1 MGEDSNSD
9 NVVKYEFVTIP
20 SGLQVLPPFSTEDG
34 YFLRTNVDGGNR
46 SLTWETIT
54 IPDVSDFITKD
65 ITSQVTITND
75 TNPQLTIQQSSD
87 SSNPTTLRLQ
97 GRRTTNTNAN
107 STAIEFYNYDSD
119 LDTSKLYGRIV
130 TRTEGTPNIGKM
142 RFQVSPDGST
152 NTNAVLD
159 LTSDRRA
166 LFLGDADFANI
177 PTHDGTYNF
186 ITTQTTE
193 FNPPEAS
200 SSTRGGIKIGYTQS
214 GTTYPVK
221 LSSEKAYVDIDGFNS
236 DLSDYS
242 QTGTISLESTS
253 DGRINLTA
261 KNGIWL
267 KCMDGLGSIGV
278 VNFGRVTNY
287 DLRYN
292 TIENFNTSVA
302 GAPYMSFKVHDGV
315 DDGDDNTQVTPL
327 KLYGDKLISGT
338 HMELVS
344 NIYSDSG
351 GVTPNLLIKPN
362 NNGNDVNLVLQG
374 ARNNA
379 TTVNNANITFQNKD
393 DNIPKTT
400 QTDQIGILGRIT
412 GKVTNNTTNVGD
424 LLFFSSSNGVLMN
437 ECMRITSLNNLNIT
451 GQLERNTNGYM
462 TVVGEYASLT
472 TNIGGATGVRFIAW
486 NNTFTSQGLTH
497 TSSSAIPAGSLFTR
511 TSAGQGHYR
520 INVVLGCDSLST
532 STRHI
537 FALYVYVYGT
547 ATSTTVRG
555 STNKQ
560 EYFVGNGYGRAV
572 SGTNKMR
579 VGGNIDIYLNEN
591 DQFEI
596 GVDKIYGG
604 TQNATLTS
612 SATKLII
619 ERIH

>member
-1 MGEDSNSD
+1 MS
-9 NVVKYEFVTIP
+9 
-20 SGLQVLPPFSTEDG
+20 
-34 YFLRTNVDGGNR
+34 
-46 SLTWETIT
+46 WETIT

-75 TNPQLTIQQSSD
+75 TNPQLTIQQSSI
-87 SSNPTTLRLQ
+87 STAATLRLQ
-97 GRRTTNTNAN
+97 GSRPT
-107 STAIEFYNYDSD
+107 STSAYSCGIEFYNDNGTESN
-119 LDTSKLYGRIV
+119 LFGRIV
-130 TRTEGTPNIGKM
+130 AKKESSGNVGTM
-142 RFQVSPDGST
+142 RFQVSATGAAN
-152 NTNAVLD
+152 NTLGVLD

-214 GTTYPVK
+214 GTTYPIQ
-221 LSSEKAYVDIDGFNS
+221 LSSEKAYVDINGFNS

-242 QTGTISLESTS
+242 QSGSISLESTGSSVTLTADTLAELRSENS
-253 DGRINLTA
+253 DTTLTRLYTEGTNGHIYGFTKDTQRLLISSNGRINLTA
-261 KNGIWL
+261 ENGIWL
-267 KCMDGLGSIGV
+267 KCMSGLNQVGV
-278 VNFGRVTNY
+278 VNFGRKDN
-287 DLRYN
+287 DFRYN
-292 TIENFNTSVA
+292 TIENFNTNVT
-302 GAPYMSFKVHDGV
+302 GLPYMSFNIHDGV

-344 NIYSDSG
+344 NIFTDSG
-351 GVTPNLLIKPN
+351 EATPQLIIKAN
-362 NNGNDVNLVLQG
+362 DNGNDVNLVLQG
-374 ARNNA
+374 ARNN
-379 TTVNNANITFQNKD
+379 TTAVENANLTFQNKD

-424 LLFFSSSNGVLMN
+424 LLFLSSSNGVLIN

-472 TNIGGATGVRFIAW
+472 SNIGGATGVRYIAW

-497 TSSSAIPAGSLFTR
+497 TSSSAIPTGSLFTR
-511 TSAGQGHYR
+511 TDSGQGHYR

-547 ATSTTVRG
+547 ASSTTVRG
-555 STNKQ
+555 SNKQ
-560 EYFVGNGYGRAV
+560 QYFVGNGYGRAV

-596 GVDKIYGG
+596 AVDKIYGG
-604 TQNATLTS
+604 TQNAALTS